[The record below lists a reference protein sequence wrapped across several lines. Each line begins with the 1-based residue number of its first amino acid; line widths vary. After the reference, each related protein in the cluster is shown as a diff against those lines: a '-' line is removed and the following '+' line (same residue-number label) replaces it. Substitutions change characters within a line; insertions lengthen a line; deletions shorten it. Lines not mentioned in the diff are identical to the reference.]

1 MVWADVKCPDDDVLL
16 PYNNLPEV
24 DESQAACVWGM
35 HAVFF
40 FFFFFFF
47 CPATGFLGV
56 FFFFFFFFFF
66 LFFP

>member
-47 CPATGFLGV
+47 
-56 FFFFFFFFFF
+56 